1 MQKMPRPTSLIPQT
15 SYWINFFTSS
25 GIPAG
30 DATHYAIIFCDNRI
44 TRDML
49 LDLSKEYLTDMGIS
63 RLGDV
68 IAILKHAKEVFN
80 QEARDKVMKST
91 ALSLESS
98 SHSASPRRSTAA
110 SRMVNHF
117 TGKHPEA
124 APMKQ
129 SPVPKL
135 PPPDPPRPKR
145 KVSVFERLG
154 ADDLQ
159 ATVSLPSG
167 NNTAG
172 QNSVFSRLGG
182 KAGIKRVAS
191 STSLEDLDHL
201 IDNNSSLP
209 YAGVLKNSPS
219 PAKKANI
226 KVAVSRPQIKMKKIT
241 KTVKIEDEKA
251 SNIQRPEISTTTEG
265 VLSDHAKKDSL
276 TLRDRLGR
284 KSKMET
290 PSSTSSAKSGQ
301 PKFMTNPKQKTKQV
315 TALKKRLGSRKADSP
330 SSPIVSS
337 SAEKSSVEAKRGG
350 MLSDTVSKPSG
361 AGVFSRL
368 GKKTT

>member
-1 MQKMPRPTSLIPQT
+1 MASMSET

-44 TRDML
+44 TREML

-68 IAILKHAKEVFN
+68 IAILKHAKEVYN

-91 ALSLESS
+91 ALSLESNSQS

-124 APMKQ
+124 APMSQ

-135 PPPDPPRPKR
+135 PPPDPPRQKR

-182 KAGIKRVAS
+182 KAATKRAAS
-191 STSLEDLDHL
+191 STSLDDLDHL
-201 IDNNSSLP
+201 IESNSSLP
-209 YAGVLKNSPS
+209 YAGVLKHSPS

-251 SNIQRPEISTTTEG
+251 LNIQRPEVSTTTEG

-276 TLRDRLGR
+276 SLKDRLGR
-284 KSKMET
+284 KSDLET
-290 PSSTSSAKSGQ
+290 PSSTSSVKTGR
-301 PKFMTNPKQKTKQV
+301 PKYMANAKQKTKQV
-315 TALKKRLGSRKADSP
+315 ITLQKRLGSRKEDSQ

-337 SAEKSSVEAKRGG
+337 SGEKTIVGAKRAYSGKQK
-350 MLSDTVSKPSG
+350 LTTSPDT
-361 AGVFSRL
+361 
-368 GKKTT
+368 